1 MAKILILAPTG
12 FGKSTSILRVPQYG
26 LIGLDPENTYVV
38 SATSKPLPGA
48 GTGKLYPVM
57 PNFSLKSTGP
67 DVMNYRRII
76 LQGGPVGN
84 PGLLAHAIKILAQSK
99 KIVNI
104 VSDDLNYIMQDYYMN
119 KAMAQGWDA
128 PKKIGFDMGKIFEAI
143 ETVGENKNFIALAH
157 FEEYSKADGRI
168 GMRMKTTGKMV
179 QEYITPEGKFD
190 IVLFG
195 HSYYDEV
202 NRVPRKVFVT
212 NDDGLYSSAKS
223 PIGMFGNLYI
233 NNDLGYVTKRV
244 TEYYEEG
251 IVEEAQV
258 STYSSISV
266 DDAPVA
272 ETVVP
277 SGDENLTDDEEQQ
290 ETPPANGE
298 EY

>member
-1 MAKILILAPTG
+1 M
-12 FGKSTSILRVPQYG
+12 
-26 LIGLDPENTYVV
+26 
-38 SATSKPLPGA
+38 
-48 GTGKLYPVM
+48 
-57 PNFSLKSTGP
+57 SLVLK
-67 DVMNYRRII
+67 
-76 LQGGPVGN
+76 
-84 PGLLAHAIKILAQSK
+84 
-99 KIVNI
+99 
-104 VSDDLNYIMQDYYMN
+104 
-119 KAMAQGWDA
+119 WDA
-128 PKKIGFDMGKIFEAI
+128 
-143 ETVGENKNFIALAH
+143 
-157 FEEYSKADGRI
+157 
-168 GMRMKTTGKMV
+168 
-179 QEYITPEGKFD
+179 YITPEGKFE

-195 HSYYDEV
+195 KATFKESDKKSIRE
-202 NRVPRKVFVT
+202 FVT

-272 ETVVP
+272 KIVVP
-277 SGDENLTDDEEQQ
+277 SGDENLTDEEQQ